1 MGFRFCSGEG
11 AIHRWRRGLGAAC
24 LSACHFSCRVV
35 VSGGEAAAQKGTRE
49 DSYMRWEGRGSLL
62 TVVLVWALAG

>member
-1 MGFRFCSGEG
+1 MER
-11 AIHRWRRGLGAAC
+11 LGAS
-24 LSACHFSCRVV
+24 LL
-35 VSGGEAAAQKGTRE
+35 VSSSFLVQGGGVGRREAAAQKGTRE

>member
-1 MGFRFCSGEG
+1 MAE
-11 AIHRWRRGLGAAC
+11 GLGGSMLVG
-24 LSACHFSCRVV
+24 LSFLMQ
-35 VSGGEAAAQKGTRE
+35 GGGVGRREAAAQKGTRE